1 MNKDNNKN
9 DKKSNQ
15 ITKDLHKMER
25 EMKTMNFD
33 YLQTNLLFVEVEN
46 QSLQLQ
52 FNYLKGE

>member
-9 DKKSNQ
+9 DKKCNK

-46 QSLQLQ
+46 QSLDLQLD
-52 FNYLKGE
+52 YLKGE

>member
-33 YLQTNLLFVEVEN
+33 YLQTNFLFVEVEN
-46 QSLQLQ
+46 QSLDLQL
-52 FNYLKGE
+52 NYLKGE

>member
-46 QSLQLQ
+46 ESLDLQL
-52 FNYLKGE
+52 NYLKGE